1 MSETIWRV
9 PMPCPKCFAPE
20 GGRPYRVE
28 SKTTLQVIVVLRCGE
43 CGHEWSMQRETPWLV
58 PMPDKRTTPE
68 EPA

>member
-1 MSETIWRV
+1 MADTLWRF
-9 PMPCPKCFAPE
+9 PMACPECHAE

-28 SKTTLQVIVVLRCGE
+28 SKTTLQVIVGLRCCE
-43 CGHEWSMQRETPWLV
+43 CGHEWSANRDTPWLI